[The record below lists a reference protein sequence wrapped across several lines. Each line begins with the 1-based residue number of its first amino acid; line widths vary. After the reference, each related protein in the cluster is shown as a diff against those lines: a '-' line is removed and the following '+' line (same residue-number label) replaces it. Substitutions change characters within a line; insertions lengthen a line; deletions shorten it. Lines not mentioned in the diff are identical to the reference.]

1 MAFVTQVPNFLV
13 SSPYLAANV
22 MTLCMGRSI
31 PKNEMPILLYF
42 LGGGK
47 KSRPKTSN
55 LLVVIWGLSCFQL
68 ISIDFQYI
76 RFVLKCGTSQNC
88 FFFELANDDEPV
100 LSQNVEINI
109 QFMVDDQFGD
119 STALCILGILI
130 IKIDIP
136 SGYLT

>member
-1 MAFVTQVPNFLV
+1 MR
-13 SSPYLAANV
+13 Y
-22 MTLCMGRSI
+22 
-31 PKNEMPILLYF
+31 
-42 LGGGK
+42 
-47 KSRPKTSN
+47 
-55 LLVVIWGLSCFQL
+55 
-68 ISIDFQYI
+68 ISK
-76 RFVLKCGTSQNC
+76 L